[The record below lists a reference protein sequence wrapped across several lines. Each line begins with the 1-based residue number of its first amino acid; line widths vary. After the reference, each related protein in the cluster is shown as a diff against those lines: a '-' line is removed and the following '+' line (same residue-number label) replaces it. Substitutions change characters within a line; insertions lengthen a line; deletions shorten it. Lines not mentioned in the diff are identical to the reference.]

1 MGRRVYEILEELNN
15 DITAIVKY
23 KNNAQLKLVLQNNYD
38 SNLKW
43 DLPETSPPFKSAIEP
58 QDMAPSNLTLEVR
71 KFYIFR
77 RKDLKPAQRESLFIQ
92 MLERLDAKEQKIL
105 LALKNQE
112 LTSLYPNITKESVST
127 YINA

>member
-23 KNNAQLKLVLQNNYD
+23 KNNAQLKLVLQNNFD

-43 DLPETSPPFKSAIEP
+43 DLPETIPPFKSAVEP

-92 MLERLDAKEQKIL
+92 MLERLDVKEQKIL

>member
-1 MGRRVYEILEELNN
+1 MGRRVYEILEEINK

-23 KNNAQLKLVLQNNYD
+23 KNNAQLKLVLQNNFD

-43 DLPETSPPFKSAIEP
+43 DLPETNPPFKAAIEP

-77 RKDLKPAQRESLFIQ
+77 RKDLKPAQRELLFIQ
-92 MLERLDAKEQKIL
+92 MLERLDVKEQKIL

-112 LTSLYPNITKESVST
+112 LTSLYPNITKESVSS

>member
-23 KNNAQLKLVLQNNYD
+23 KNNAQLKLVLQNNFD

-43 DLPETSPPFKSAIEP
+43 DLPETNPPFKAAIEP

-77 RKDLKPAQRESLFIQ
+77 RKDLKPAQRESLYIQ
-92 MLERLDAKEQKIL
+92 ML
-105 LALKNQE
+105 
-112 LTSLYPNITKESVST
+112 
-127 YINA
+127 

>member
-23 KNNAQLKLVLQNNYD
+23 KNNAQLKLVLQNNFD

-43 DLPETSPPFKSAIEP
+43 DLPETSPPFKSAVEP

>member
-23 KNNAQLKLVLQNNYD
+23 KNNAQLKLVLQNNFD

-43 DLPETSPPFKSAIEP
+43 DLPETNPPFKSALEP

-77 RKDLKPAQRESLFIQ
+77 RKDLKPAQRELLFIQ
-92 MLERLDAKEQKIL
+92 MLERLDVKEQKIL

>member
-23 KNNAQLKLVLQNNYD
+23 KDNAQLKLVLQNNFD

-43 DLPETSPPFKSAIEP
+43 DLPETNPPFKASIEP

-77 RKDLKPAQRESLFIQ
+77 RKDLKPAQRESLYIQ

>member
-1 MGRRVYEILEELNN
+1 MGRRVYEILEEINN

-23 KNNAQLKLVLQNNYD
+23 KDNAALKLVLQNNFD
-38 SNLKW
+38 ANLKW
-43 DLPETSPPFKSAIEP
+43 NLPETTPPFKLAVEP

-77 RKDLKPAQRESLFIQ
+77 RKDLKPIKREQLFIQ
-92 MLERLDAKEQKIL
+92 MLERLDRKEQSIV
-105 LALKNQE
+105 LALKNQD
-112 LTSLYPNITKESVST
+112 LTSVYPNITREIVSS

>member
-23 KNNAQLKLVLQNNYD
+23 KNNAQLKLVLQNNFD

-43 DLPETSPPFKSAIEP
+43 DLPETNPPFKSAVEP

>member
-23 KNNAQLKLVLQNNYD
+23 KNNAQLKLVLQNNFD

>member
-23 KNNAQLKLVLQNNYD
+23 KDNAQLKLVLQNNFD

-43 DLPETSPPFKSAIEP
+43 DLPETNPPFKDAIEP

-77 RKDLKPAQRESLFIQ
+77 RKDLKPAQRESLYIQ

>member
-23 KNNAQLKLVLQNNYD
+23 KNNAQLKLVLQNNFD

-77 RKDLKPAQRESLFIQ
+77 RKDLKPAQRELLFIQ
-92 MLERLDAKEQKIL
+92 MLERLDVKEQKIL

>member
-23 KNNAQLKLVLQNNYD
+23 KNNAQLKLVLQNNFD

-77 RKDLKPAQRESLFIQ
+77 RKDLKPAQRELLFIQ

>member
-23 KNNAQLKLVLQNNYD
+23 KNNAQLKLVLQNNFD

-43 DLPETSPPFKSAIEP
+43 DLPETSPPFKSAVEP

-92 MLERLDAKEQKIL
+92 MLERLDVKEQKIL

>member
-23 KNNAQLKLVLQNNYD
+23 KNNAQLKLVLQNNFD

-43 DLPETSPPFKSAIEP
+43 DLPETNPPFKSAVEP

-77 RKDLKPAQRESLFIQ
+77 RKDLKPAHRESLFIQ
-92 MLERLDAKEQKIL
+92 MLERLDVKEQKIL

>member
-1 MGRRVYEILEELNN
+1 MGRRVYEILEEINN

-23 KNNAQLKLVLQNNYD
+23 KNNAQLKLVLQNNFD

-43 DLPETSPPFKSAIEP
+43 DLPETNPPFKVAIEP

-77 RKDLKPAQRESLFIQ
+77 RKDLKPAQRELLFIQ
-92 MLERLDAKEQKIL
+92 MLERLDSKEQKIL
-105 LALKNQE
+105 LSLKNQN